1 MRPNLDRKF
10 NMSNLY
16 GDYSLDDM
24 ARAGNVKGLKNYEN
38 ELHERA
44 SKLLETATHER
55 RDLSEVEYSEYDE
68 ATNAIRANKQRI
80 QYAEQQ
86 TNRISAV
93 SARTDSHE
101 FYSPIWQMVKQNR
114 PTRFELPLGQRLESM
129 SLKARGS
136 FESRDLTTSS
146 VSGAIPSTVFNEL
159 VLRLVQSSGVLASN
173 PRIINTEN
181 NGAPIKIPTITAYGT
196 AAQIAE
202 GGAFTESDPTA
213 STVTLGAYKFG
224 GMLQLTHELVS
235 DSYFNIENFLG
246 EALGNQVGIAIGS
259 ALCTG
264 NGTAAPEG
272 IFTNCTTGVT
282 GGTASPT
289 VANVLSLYAS
299 LPTQYRNDASWVMA
313 PATYAGIV
321 NLNDTTG
328 RSLVLN
334 DLSTSQPLQLMGR
347 PVYLDNNA
355 PATAASAK
363 SVWFGSMSNYLYIRY
378 AGELTVDVSTDYA
391 FANDLITYR
400 VRQRLDSKSVNTD
413 AARVFIGS

>member
-1 MRPNLDRKF
+1 MATF
-10 NMSNLY
+10 
-16 GDYSLDDM
+16 GDYDLDDL
-24 ARAGNVKGLKNYEN
+24 ARMGQSKKLKEHHT
-38 ELHERA
+38 ELGDQASSILERA
-44 SKLLETATHER
+44 TTQK
-55 RDLSEVEYSEYDE
+55 RDLNDAEFSEFNSISKELRDNKKRIEY
-68 ATNAIRANKQRI
+68 AN
-80 QYAEQQ
+80 EQSSK
-86 TNRISAV
+86 TASISA
-93 SARTDSHE
+93 RYDSQE
-101 FYSPIWQMVKQNR
+101 FYSPQWRAIKEGR
-114 PTRFELPLGQRLESM
+114 PTRFSLPVGQRLESM

-136 FESRDLTTSS
+136 FESRDLTTSN
-146 VSGAIPSTVFNEL
+146 VSGAVPSTVFNEL
-159 VLRLVQSSGVLASN
+159 VLRLVQSSGVLAAN
-173 PRIINTEN
+173 PRILNTQN
-181 NGAPIKIPTITAYGT
+181 DGNSLKVPTITAFGT
-196 AAQIAE
+196 AALVSE
-202 GGAFTESDPTA
+202 GGAFAESDPTA
-213 STVTLGAYKFG
+213 STVTLGAYKYG
-224 GMLQLTHELVS
+224 ALLQLTQELVF
-235 DSYFNIENFLG
+235 DSAFNIETYLG
-246 EALGNQVGIAIGS
+246 AELGIRVGNSVGA

-264 NGTAAPEG
+264 NGTAQPEG
-272 IFTNCTTGVT
+272 IFTNATTGVT

-289 VANVLSLYAS
+289 VANVLALYAS

-363 SVWFGSMSNYLYIRY
+363 SVWFGDMSQYLYVRY

-413 AARVFIGS
+413 AARVFVGA